1 MTVRHRHAIPA
12 LLVLLVLFSSQ
23 AAYAVQAQA
32 RPKGHCADHAPA
44 EKTEKSCPLPLW
56 LTCCDEQPAVGTA
69 ASQPGPGSLLA
80 LPLASDLAAVLPDRQ
95 PPLPRRAEVP
105 PDTPLSRS
113 VVLLI

>member
-1 MTVRHRHAIPA
+1 MTVRHRNAIPA
-12 LLVLLVLFSSQ
+12 LLVLLVLFASQ
-23 AAYAVQAQA
+23 AAYAAQAQA
-32 RPKGHCADHAPA
+32 RPNGHCAGGAPS
-44 EKTEKSCPLPLW
+44 EKSCPLPLW

-80 LPLASDLAAVLPDRQ
+80 LPLASDLAAILPDRQ

-105 PDTPLSRS
+105 PDTPLSRF